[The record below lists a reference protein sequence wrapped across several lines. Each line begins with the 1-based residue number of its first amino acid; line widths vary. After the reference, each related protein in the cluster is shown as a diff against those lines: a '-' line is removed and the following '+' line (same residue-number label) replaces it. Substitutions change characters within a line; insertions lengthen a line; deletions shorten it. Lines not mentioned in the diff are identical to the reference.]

1 MKYET
6 ILPTE
11 ASKPGGSDDYLLC
24 IMYRMLFMY
33 VHEYLLCRKQ
43 YPCNRELPI
52 LQAKQYVIY
61 VRIMNQ

>member
-11 ASKPGGSDDYLLC
+11 ASRPGGSDDYPLC

-33 VHEYLLCRKQ
+33 VHEYLQKTI
-43 YPCNRELPI
+43 P
-52 LQAKQYVIY
+52 LQPRTAYSTS
-61 VRIMNQ
+61 